1 MTFGATPS
9 PSPRPPQRSRA
20 RRFVPLGIAAW
31 MVLEIWL
38 LTVVAGATSGLTIFL
53 LLVAGVILGG
63 YVVKRAGR
71 RAWRNL
77 TESLQTTGDPAASG
91 SSTSS
96 DDAKSADGKPAGGKS
111 GSGKSGS
118 GKSVSG
124 NTLPMAGGLL
134 LMIPGLVSD
143 ALGLLCLFPPTGKL
157 IQRRAEKLMTRRSGH
172 GYAPGSFGDAFQQ
185 ARMHRPD
192 GKVVQGE
199 VIREDEPS
207 SPRRQDPPLTG

>member
-1 MTFGATPS
+1 M
-9 PSPRPPQRSRA
+9 
-20 RRFVPLGIAAW
+20 GIAAW

-38 LTVVAGATSGLTIFL
+38 LTVVAGATSGLTVFL

-77 TESLQTTGDPAASG
+77 TESLQTTGDPATSG
-91 SSTSS
+91 SSASS
-96 DDAKSADGKPAGGKS
+96 DGAESAEGKSGRGKP
-111 GSGKSGS
+111 GSGKSGN
-118 GKSVSG
+118 GKSGNGKSGSG

-157 IQRRAEKLMTRRSGH
+157 IQRRVEKLMTRRSGH
-172 GYAPGSFGDAFQQ
+172 GYAPGTFGDAYQQ